1 MKEVLRIGFVA
12 TSISPYYAEEQNV
25 RKNSEEQLKI
35 ILKNYDVELL
45 SFHKTIFS
53 KEDSEE
59 AERFFNK
66 KIDFLILQTSSC
78 SSGEQLYPLCNIVN
92 KMGIWA
98 VPDQETEGDVKLH
111 SLVSTSHYLGIIK
124 KLLLEK
130 KIKTKWFYNYADTD
144 EFKNKFL
151 ITLRSLIALKKLKQS
166 KLGLIGG
173 ISPGFDNMIVDNAKI
188 KTNIGTSIEETTIK
202 ELIDKAKNFKQSLID
217 EEIKKIRAAA
227 SSIHVSNDD
236 SFNRVTRVYSV
247 GLSFKNFM
255 I

>member
-25 RKNSEEQLKI
+25 RKNSEEHLKL

-66 KIDFLILQTSSC
+66 KIDFLLLQTSSC

-124 KLLLEK
+124 KLLSEK
-130 KIKTKWFYNYADTD
+130 KIKTKVGPRRPGDSKMVVADP
-144 EFKNKFL
+144 NKFNK
-151 ITLRSLIALKKLKQS
+151 TFNWKPKFNKLNYI
-166 KLGLIGG
+166 L
-173 ISPGFDNMIVDNAKI
+173 
-188 KTNIGTSIEETTIK
+188 NI
-202 ELIDKAKNFKQSLID
+202 F
-217 EEIKKIRAAA
+217 
-227 SSIHVSNDD
+227 
-236 SFNRVTRVYSV
+236 
-247 GLSFKNFM
+247 
-255 I
+255 